1 LLQVPENPIKDVIRF
16 GTFEADL
23 RAGELSPQWHQNTLQ
38 EQPFQVLAMLLERPG
53 EIVTREE
60 LHSRL
65 WPADTF
71 VDFDHGL
78 NAAVKRLARCPR
90 DSAENPRFIETLA
103 RRGYR
108 LLVPVNGAAR
118 ENAPLPHAGPSWR
131 VGLAAVVSLLAGIIA
146 GWHAGHRSAAA
157 VRFTERRLTANPEN
171 DPVFSAAISTG
182 WQVPRL
188 YRQNGNLSPCS
199 GNGRNP
205 SRHNTGRREDPSCQ
219 LVS

>member
-1 LLQVPENPIKDVIRF
+1 MGEQTTEIFAKLILNLNRLVDGRRRRRLLPVPQNPIPDVIRF

-23 RAGELSPQWHQNTLQ
+23 RAGELRHNGVKIRLQ

-78 NAAVKRLARCPR
+78 NAAVKRLRDALG

-108 LLVPVNGAAR
+108 FLAPVNRAPEEILSIPR
-118 ENAPLPHAGPSWR
+118 TLPRTNQERSNAPPPRRRWRLPLA
-131 VGLAAVVSLLAGIIA
+131 VAAVLLGGISA
-146 GWHAGHRSAAA
+146 GWHAGHRSAA
-157 VRFTERRLTANPEN
+157 
-171 DPVFSAAISTG
+171 
-182 WQVPRL
+182 
-188 YRQNGNLSPCS
+188 
-199 GNGRNP
+199 
-205 SRHNTGRREDPSCQ
+205 
-219 LVS
+219 